1 MRLLAEK
8 KVAGIAL
15 PVYVLLTAAVLTA
28 MWLGWLPDSMIGALL
43 VMMTL
48 GGLFHFL
55 GENIPVLSTHLGGG
69 TIVCIFGAAALT
81 RAGLIPG
88 GMLHT
93 IDGFLNQTGFLD
105 FFIASLIAGSML
117 SMNRRLLI
125 RSAVRFLPVAFMSM
139 GAGIIAVLL
148 FGKLFGYE
156 MKETLMFIAIPMMS
170 GGMGAGVV
178 PLSGMY
184 AEAMHVETA
193 EVMSRLMPAS
203 AVGNVSAILM
213 AGILAGIGNR
223 FPKLTGNGWLLR
235 GEKNW
240 DSEKKSSDLQID
252 RLFSGLVL
260 SLIFYLGGVYLN
272 RFLPV
277 IHTYAWM
284 ILLTAGARAAGIIPE
299 PLAEGA
305 GQWSS
310 LVIRCFTNAVL
321 IGIGS
326 VLIDLDAMSAAI
338 SPSWLMLVIII
349 TVAVTLGAAA
359 GGYAVGFY
367 PIESAITAGLC
378 TINMGG
384 SGNIAILSA
393 SKRMELLAF
402 AQLATRICGSLVLV
416 LSSILIRVFL

>member
-1 MRLLAEK
+1 MSD
-8 KVAGIAL
+8 GIRRTRSVCPRCLKNL
-15 PVYVLLTAAVLTA
+15 PASLRKQADGRVLLEKTCPEHGSFRVTV
-28 MWLGWLPDSMIGALL
+28 WQ
-43 VMMTL
+43 
-48 GGLFHFL
+48 
-55 GENIPVLSTHLGGG
+55 G
-69 TIVCIFGAAALT
+69 T
-81 RAGLIPG
+81 
-88 GMLHT
+88 
-93 IDGFLNQTGFLD
+93 LD
-105 FFIASLIAGSML
+105 FDQW
-117 SMNRRLLI
+117 
-125 RSAVRFLPVAFMSM
+125 
-139 GAGIIAVLL
+139 
-148 FGKLFGYE
+148 
-156 MKETLMFIAIPMMS
+156 
-170 GGMGAGVV
+170 
-178 PLSGMY
+178 LSG
-184 AEAMHVETA
+184 T
-193 EVMSRLMPAS
+193 
-203 AVGNVSAILM
+203 
-213 AGILAGIGNR
+213 
-223 FPKLTGNGWLLR
+223 
-235 GEKNW
+235 
-240 DSEKKSSDLQID
+240 
-252 RLFSGLVL
+252 
-260 SLIFYLGGVYLN
+260 
-272 RFLPV
+272 
-277 IHTYAWM
+277 
-284 ILLTAGARAAGIIPE
+284 E